1 MIVPEER
8 RHWSKERRSNRSNYC
23 QSDSHDRR
31 RHNTAAAAR
40 HSSRRIGG
48 HPDWHFR
55 SSGTPCSP
63 SSSEQDSS
71 LDERPDEGPA
81 SPRGAKY
88 LPGLR
93 RNTKRLCRL
102 ALFRHLFWPHANNP
116 ALHHALKGSG
126 GMHSPP
132 SSITKLFSSS
142 SRWAGVNP
150 LSHDLWCT
158 ADVRYGSRARDDDSK
173 EGSSRSR
180 CRSTNGTRM
189 DEDAAGSDRPPSSAC
204 SRARSRSRRR

>member
-88 LPGLR
+88 LPRVASQYETTLYTR
-93 RNTKRLCRL
+93 IVPPY
-102 ALFRHLFWPHANNP
+102 FWPYAVTARAERRRSVWTHRRRR
-116 ALHHALKGSG
+116 
-126 GMHSPP
+126 SPVFLARHQDGP
-132 SSITKLFSSS
+132 VSITCRTTTGALPMPDRGHKRSFD
-142 SRWAGVNP
+142 SRLP
-150 LSHDLWCT
+150 TSDLP
-158 ADVRYGSRARDDDSK
+158 
-173 EGSSRSR
+173 RSGPFQ
-180 CRSTNGTRM
+180 C
-189 DEDAAGSDRPPSSAC
+189 SSAC
-204 SRARSRSRRR
+204 RKGAQ

>member
-8 RHWSKERRSNRSNYC
+8 REWVKGGRRNRRAHC
-23 QSDSHDRR
+23 QSDSHARR

-88 LPGLR
+88 LPRVASQYETTLYIE
-93 RNTKRLCRL
+93 
-102 ALFRHLFWPHANNP
+102 LFRHIFGL
-116 ALHHALKGSG
+116 
-126 GMHSPP
+126 
-132 SSITKLFSSS
+132 TQ
-142 SRWAGVNP
+142 
-150 LSHDLWCT
+150 
-158 ADVRYGSRARDDDSK
+158 
-173 EGSSRSR
+173 
-180 CRSTNGTRM
+180 
-189 DEDAAGSDRPPSSAC
+189 
-204 SRARSRSRRR
+204 